1 MNSKFLDLDKG
12 RQDAVINASLKAF
25 AINGYKRAS
34 TDDIVKS
41 AGISKG
47 LLFHYFESK
56 KGLYEFLHDYSV
68 KYMSME
74 LLRDVKGEPGN
85 IFLLQKEVER
95 ARIQVMKKYPYMQK
109 FLNGA
114 EKEAYTEAAQAI
126 EHNCRNLREVY
137 ESLYEKITDNL
148 LKAPADMER
157 IRKILEW
164 VSQGVLQDSLREEEV
179 DFKKMEEELEGYMEL
194 FQECFLEQKE
204 EEEV

>member
-1 MNSKFLDLDKG
+1 
-12 RQDAVINASLKAF
+12 
-25 AINGYKRAS
+25 
-34 TDDIVKS
+34 
-41 AGISKG
+41 
-47 LLFHYFESK
+47 
-56 KGLYEFLHDYSV
+56 
-68 KYMSME
+68 
-74 LLRDVKGEPGN
+74 
-85 IFLLQKEVER
+85 
-95 ARIQVMKKYPYMQK
+95 MKKYPYMQK

-114 EKEAYTEAAQAI
+114 EKEAHTEAAQAI